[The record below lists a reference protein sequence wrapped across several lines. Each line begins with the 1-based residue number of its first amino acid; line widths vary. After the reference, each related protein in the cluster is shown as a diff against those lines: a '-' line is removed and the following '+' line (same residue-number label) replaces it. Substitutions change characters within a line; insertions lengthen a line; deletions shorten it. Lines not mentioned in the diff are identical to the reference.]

1 MSERCSSQTVSLYY
15 KKSFKSMNPLRKTH
29 ILSSPSNGKESSY
42 NNPLFSNSNNSN
54 DNNNINN
61 NKSNN
66 VYHRNSNNNNSCVFD
81 TKLLRSK
88 QIYKFLKTSPNK
100 PNSLRCSLPEYKLPT
115 IMPTHNYKLQ
125 PLNLNANNDEELLD
139 EVDDKSRNDFHV
151 SKQIKHFFTYGNIY
165 KTVNSNFLIDN
176 MYKSFYAKKEN
187 KINYEQDG
195 LITPYF
201 KNNLFLSQTGFNENC
216 YKSSIQNI
224 SKGIESNQTN
234 ILRYNTL
241 KRLNRLKKIESLE
254 KEFQSLNEVTQ
265 SENYDFGDFAYLN
278 NKRTNYKG
286 VKFADD
292 NIRKIILSE
301 DYNER
306 VHHEV
311 DVLFGDVKG
320 MGNTNAKKDKEANNE
335 GERKNK
341 FKNIF
346 EVMDAHNKQHMKNKK
361 LYGGNGSEVVQFL
374 INRYLRDTKN
384 GFLLPFK

>member
-1 MSERCSSQTVSLYY
+1 
-15 KKSFKSMNPLRKTH
+15 
-29 ILSSPSNGKESSY
+29 
-42 NNPLFSNSNNSN
+42 
-54 DNNNINN
+54 
-61 NKSNN
+61 
-66 VYHRNSNNNNSCVFD
+66 
-81 TKLLRSK
+81 
-88 QIYKFLKTSPNK
+88 
-100 PNSLRCSLPEYKLPT
+100 
-115 IMPTHNYKLQ
+115 
-125 PLNLNANNDEELLD
+125 
-139 EVDDKSRNDFHV
+139 
-151 SKQIKHFFTYGNIY
+151 
-165 KTVNSNFLIDN
+165 
-176 MYKSFYAKKEN
+176 
-187 KINYEQDG
+187 
-195 LITPYF
+195 
-201 KNNLFLSQTGFNENC
+201 
-216 YKSSIQNI
+216 
-224 SKGIESNQTN
+224 
-234 ILRYNTL
+234 
-241 KRLNRLKKIESLE
+241 
-254 KEFQSLNEVTQ
+254 
-265 SENYDFGDFAYLN
+265 LN

-346 EVMDAHNKQHMKNKK
+346 EVMDAHNKQHMQNKK